1 MPSKRVGVP
10 CGIGLG
16 VRSHLALSLTTR
28 VKLQICWLESLRIS
42 WPRCKMADVGASDNQ
57 GEMADLLAK
66 QEITEL
72 LYRYCRGV
80 DRLDMELVRS
90 CYHPDAT
97 DSHGTFEGTVDE
109 YLVWSERLL
118 RRYTGTVHTV
128 LNVLIEVE
136 PDPVASAGEGIV
148 RWARSEA
155 HGIARHWTEGG
166 PPELNLSV
174 GFRFIDDVCRRG
186 DGPWLISRRVATT
199 EWVREEQFRPFD
211 ERFLRG
217 SRDRSD
223 PVYAPRPG

>member
-1 MPSKRVGVP
+1 
-10 CGIGLG
+10 
-16 VRSHLALSLTTR
+16 
-28 VKLQICWLESLRIS
+28 
-42 WPRCKMADVGASDNQ
+42 MADVDSQAQ
-57 GEMADLLAK
+57 FAELLAK
-66 QEITEL
+66 REITEL

-97 DSHGTFEGTVDE
+97 DSHGTFQGTVDE
-109 YLVWSERLL
+109 YLEWSERLL
-118 RRYTGTVHTV
+118 RRYTGSTHTV
-128 LNVLIEVE
+128 LNVFVE
-136 PDPVASAGEGIV
+136 IDPELVVAANGETV
-148 RWARSEA
+148 QWARSEA

-174 GFRFIDDVCRRG
+174 GFRFIDDVTRRDG
-186 DGPWLISRRVATT
+186 GPWLIQRRVATT

-223 PVYAPRPG
+223 PVYAPRPDQ

>member
-1 MPSKRVGVP
+1 MTGV
-10 CGIGLG
+10 
-16 VRSHLALSLTTR
+16 
-28 VKLQICWLESLRIS
+28 
-42 WPRCKMADVGASDNQ
+42 DNQ
-57 GEMADLLAK
+57 AQLAELLAK

-80 DRLDMELVRS
+80 DRLDMEMVRS

-97 DSHGTFEGTVDE
+97 DSHGTFQGTVEE

-118 RRYTGTVHTV
+118 RRYTGSAHAV
-128 LNVLIEVE
+128 LNVLVEVE
-136 PDPVASAGEGIV
+136 PEPVVSPDHGPV
-148 RWARSEA
+148 QWARSEA

-166 PPELNLSV
+166 PAELNLSV
-174 GFRFIDDVCRRG
+174 GFRFIDDVSRRNG
-186 DGPWLISRRVATT
+186 GPWLISRRVATT

-223 PVYAPRPG
+223 PVYAPRPGQ

>member
-1 MPSKRVGVP
+1 MAAVDSQAQ
-10 CGIGLG
+10 
-16 VRSHLALSLTTR
+16 LAELLS
-28 VKLQICWLESLRIS
+28 
-42 WPRCKMADVGASDNQ
+42 
-57 GEMADLLAK
+57 K
-66 QEITEL
+66 QEIIEL

-90 CYHPDAT
+90 CYHLDAT

-118 RRYTGTVHTV
+118 RRYTGSVHNV
-128 LNVLIEVE
+128 LNVFVEV
-136 PDPVASAGEGIV
+136 DPELATSADGGTV
-148 RWARSEA
+148 QWARSEA

-174 GFRFIDDVCRRG
+174 GFRFIDDLCRRG
-186 DGPWLISRRVATT
+186 GGPWLIQRRVATT

-223 PVYAPRPG
+223 PVYAPRPDQ

>member
-1 MPSKRVGVP
+1 MAGVDDQAQ
-10 CGIGLG
+10 
-16 VRSHLALSLTTR
+16 LA
-28 VKLQICWLESLRIS
+28 E
-42 WPRCKMADVGASDNQ
+42 
-57 GEMADLLAK
+57 LLAK

-97 DSHGTFEGTVDE
+97 DSHGTFQGTVDE

-118 RRYTGTVHTV
+118 SRYTGSVHTV
-128 LNVLIEVE
+128 LNVLVEIEPE
-136 PDPVASAGEGIV
+136 PMASASGETV

-174 GFRFIDDVCRRG
+174 GFRFIDDVSQRNE
-186 DGPWLISRRVATT
+186 GPWLISRRMATT

-223 PVYAPRPG
+223 PVYAPRPGQ

>member
-1 MPSKRVGVP
+1 MAGVESAQTP
-10 CGIGLG
+10 EAQA
-16 VRSHLALSLTTR
+16 RLA
-28 VKLQICWLESLRIS
+28 E
-42 WPRCKMADVGASDNQ
+42 
-57 GEMADLLAK
+57 LLAK

-118 RRYTGTVHTV
+118 RRYTGSVHMV
-128 LNVLIEVE
+128 LNVLVEIEPE
-136 PDPVASAGEGIV
+136 PVASADGDKV
-148 RWARSEA
+148 QWARSEA

-174 GFRFIDDVCRRG
+174 GFRFIDDLSRRNG
-186 DGPWLISRRVATT
+186 GPWLISRRVATT

-223 PVYAPRPG
+223 PLFAPRPDQ

>member
-1 MPSKRVGVP
+1 MTGVD
-10 CGIGLG
+10 
-16 VRSHLALSLTTR
+16 
-28 VKLQICWLESLRIS
+28 
-42 WPRCKMADVGASDNQ
+42 MSDSQ
-57 GEMADLLAK
+57 GELAEILAK

-97 DSHGTFEGTVDE
+97 DSHGTFEGSVDE
-109 YLVWSERLL
+109 YLEWSERLL
-118 RRYTGTVHTV
+118 RRYTGSVPELATSADGGTVQ
-128 LNVLIEVE
+128 
-136 PDPVASAGEGIV
+136 
-148 RWARSEA
+148 WARSEA

-174 GFRFIDDVCRRG
+174 GFRFIDDVSRRN

-217 SRDRSD
+217 TRDRSD
-223 PVYAPRPG
+223 PVYAPRPDQ

>member
-1 MPSKRVGVP
+1 
-10 CGIGLG
+10 
-16 VRSHLALSLTTR
+16 
-28 VKLQICWLESLRIS
+28 
-42 WPRCKMADVGASDNQ
+42 MAVVDSQAQ
-57 GEMADLLAK
+57 FAELLAK

-80 DRLDMELVRS
+80 DRLDMDLVRS

-109 YLVWSERLL
+109 YLEWSERLL
-118 RRYTGTVHTV
+118 RRYTGSVHTV
-128 LNVLIEVE
+128 LNVLVRVDAKSE
-136 PDPVASAGEGIV
+136 ASADGGTVE
-148 RWARSEA
+148 WARSEA
-155 HGIARHWTEGG
+155 HGIARHWTVGG

-174 GFRFIDDVCRRG
+174 GFRFIDDVTRRDG
-186 DGPWLISRRVATT
+186 GPWLISRRVATT

-223 PVYAPRPG
+223 PVYAPRPDQ

>member
-1 MPSKRVGVP
+1 MAGVDKQAQ
-10 CGIGLG
+10 
-16 VRSHLALSLTTR
+16 LA
-28 VKLQICWLESLRIS
+28 E
-42 WPRCKMADVGASDNQ
+42 
-57 GEMADLLAK
+57 LLDK

-80 DRLDMELVRS
+80 DRLDTELVRS

-97 DSHGTFEGTVDE
+97 DSHGTFDGTVDE

-118 RRYTGTVHTV
+118 RRYTGSVHMV
-128 LNVLIEVE
+128 LNVLVE
-136 PDPVASAGEGIV
+136 IDHDPVASTDKGV
-148 RWARSEA
+148 VQWARSEA

-174 GFRFIDDVCRRG
+174 GFRFIDDVSRRDG
-186 DGPWLISRRVATT
+186 GPWLISRRVATT

-223 PVYAPRPG
+223 PLYAPRPE

>member
-1 MPSKRVGVP
+1 
-10 CGIGLG
+10 
-16 VRSHLALSLTTR
+16 
-28 VKLQICWLESLRIS
+28 
-42 WPRCKMADVGASDNQ
+42 MAVVDSQAQ
-57 GEMADLLAK
+57 FAELLAK

-80 DRLDMELVRS
+80 DRLDMDLVRS

-109 YLVWSERLL
+109 YLEWSERLL
-118 RRYTGTVHTV
+118 RRYTGSVHTV
-128 LNVLIEVE
+128 LNVLVEVDAKSE
-136 PDPVASAGEGIV
+136 ASADGGTVE
-148 RWARSEA
+148 WARSEA
-155 HGIARHWTEGG
+155 HGIARHWTVGG

-174 GFRFIDDVCRRG
+174 GFRFIDDVTRRDG
-186 DGPWLISRRVATT
+186 GPWLISRRVATT

-223 PVYAPRPG
+223 PVYAPRPDQ

>member
-1 MPSKRVGVP
+1 
-10 CGIGLG
+10 
-16 VRSHLALSLTTR
+16 
-28 VKLQICWLESLRIS
+28 
-42 WPRCKMADVGASDNQ
+42 MADVGASDNLD
-57 GEMADLLAK
+57 EVADLLAK
-66 QEITEL
+66 QEIVEL

-118 RRYTGTVHTV
+118 RRYTGSVHAV

-136 PDPVASAGEGIV
+136 PEPVASAGGVIV
-148 RWARSEA
+148 HWARSEA
-155 HGIARHWTEGG
+155 HGIARHWTQGG

-174 GFRFIDDVCRRG
+174 GFRFIDDVSRRNG
-186 DGPWLISRRVATT
+186 GPWLISRRVATT

-217 SRDRSD
+217 SRDRTD
-223 PVYAPRPG
+223 PLYADRPEH

>member
-1 MPSKRVGVP
+1 MAGVEDQA
-10 CGIGLG
+10 
-16 VRSHLALSLTTR
+16 RLA
-28 VKLQICWLESLRIS
+28 E
-42 WPRCKMADVGASDNQ
+42 
-57 GEMADLLAK
+57 LLPK
-66 QEITEL
+66 QEIVEL

-80 DRLDMELVRS
+80 DRLDMEMVRS

-118 RRYTGTVHTV
+118 RRYTGSVHMV
-128 LNVLIEVE
+128 MNVLVE
-136 PDPVASAGEGIV
+136 IDSEPVVSASHGTV
-148 RWARSEA
+148 QWARSEA

-174 GFRFIDDVCRRG
+174 GFRFIDDVSRRNS
-186 DGPWLISRRVATT
+186 GPWLISRRMATT

-223 PVYAPRPG
+223 PVYAPRPGQ

>member
-1 MPSKRVGVP
+1 MAGVESAQTPGAQVRV
-10 CGIGLG
+10 
-16 VRSHLALSLTTR
+16 A
-28 VKLQICWLESLRIS
+28 EF
-42 WPRCKMADVGASDNQ
+42 
-57 GEMADLLAK
+57 LAK

-97 DSHGTFEGTVDE
+97 DSHGTFEGTVEE
-109 YLVWSERLL
+109 YLEWSERLL
-118 RRYTGTVHTV
+118 RRYTGSVHTV
-128 LNVLIEVE
+128 LNVLAEIDPE
-136 PDPVASAGEGIV
+136 PVDSASGDLEQ
-148 RWARSEA
+148 WARSEA

-174 GFRFIDDVCRRG
+174 GFRFIDDVSRRNG
-186 DGPWLISRRVATT
+186 GPWLVSRRVATT

-211 ERFLRG
+211 DRFLRG

-223 PVYAPRPG
+223 PLYAPLPGQ